1 MKKYLPILFL
11 ALFTLIGFGQPAPK
25 PYGPLPTQGQ
35 LNWQETGM
43 YCIIHWGPDTYTD
56 KEWGY
61 GDEDPKLVNP
71 SNFDA
76 MQIVGAA
83 KAGGFKGIIVV
94 AKHHDGFCLWPTK
107 TTEHNISKSPYK
119 NGKGDILREYRNACD
134 KLGMKMG
141 VYCSPW
147 DRNSALY
154 GKPEYVTEVY
164 RKQLKELYTNY
175 GPLFITWH
183 DGANGRDGYYGG
195 AREVRK
201 IDRSTY
207 YGWDVTWGIAR
218 KLQPNAVIFGD
229 VGPDVRW
236 VGNERGQAGETSWAT
251 YTPHAP
257 EDGKKPGNGFV
268 KDYEGTEGHR
278 DGKFWMPAEC
288 DVALRPGWFYHQRQN
303 DSVKTPQALLQL
315 YYQSVGRGAALD
327 LGLSPDRT
335 GQLNKNDVLSL
346 KQFGHIVRSTF
357 AINLAKGANL
367 KASNTRGNNKV
378 KYGASNLLDNNRYTY
393 WSTDDQVKKPELV
406 LDLHQPIT
414 FNVIR
419 LRENIKLGQ
428 RIDEVAID
436 AIQDGKWKE
445 IAKATSIG
453 GNRLIRLQNDVLTSK
468 VRLRVTSSP
477 VSIALS
483 DFGLYKEANYNDISS
498 SISNKT
504 PSKL

>member
-1 MKKYLPILFL
+1 MKYLSLLLLF
-11 ALFTLIGFGQPAPK
+11 AATSAFAQPAPK

-43 YCIIHWGPDTYTD
+43 YCLIHWGPDTYTD

-119 NGKGDILREYRNACD
+119 NGKGDILREYREACD

-183 DGANGRDGYYGG
+183 DGANGGDGYYGG

-201 IDRSTY
+201 IERSTY
-207 YGWDVTWGIAR
+207 YGWDETWGIAR

-257 EDGKKPGNGFV
+257 DAGKKPGNGYT
-268 KDYEGTEGHR
+268 KDHEGTEGHR
-278 DGKFWMPAEC
+278 DGEFWMPAEA
-288 DVALRPGWFYHQRQN
+288 DVSLRPGWFYHQRQD
-303 DSVKTPQALLQL
+303 DSVKTPQKLLNL

-335 GQLNKNDVLSL
+335 GQLNTNDVQSL
-346 KQFGHIVRSTF
+346 KQFGDVVRRTF
-357 AINLAKGANL
+357 AVNLAKSATL
-367 KASNTRGNNKV
+367 TASNTRGNNKA
-378 KYGASNLLDNNRYTY
+378 KYGAANLLDNNRYSY
-393 WSTDDQVKKPELV
+393 WATDDKVKTPELV
-406 LDLHQPIT
+406 LDLHQPKT

-428 RIDEVAID
+428 RIEEVAVD
-436 AIQDGKWKE
+436 AWQNGKWEE

-453 GNRLIRLQNDVLTSK
+453 GNRLIRLQNDISASK
-468 VRLRVTSSP
+468 VRLRITKSP
-477 VSIALS
+477 VCIALS
-483 DFGLYKEANYNDISS
+483 DFGLYKEAKLNDVASLID
-498 SISNKT
+498 N
-504 PSKL
+504 SKSPRF

>member
-1 MKKYLPILFL
+1 LIPHQPIVMKYLSLFL
-11 ALFTLIGFGQPAPK
+11 LFIASSAAFAQPAPK

-43 YCIIHWGPDTYTD
+43 YCIIHWGVDTYTD

-61 GDEDPKLVNP
+61 GDEDPKLINP

-76 MQIVGAA
+76 MQIVGSA

-119 NGKGDILREYRNACD
+119 NGKGDILREYRQACD
-134 KLGMKMG
+134 KLGMQMG

-147 DRNSALY
+147 DRNSSLY
-154 GKPEYVTEVY
+154 GKPEYVTQVY
-164 RKQLKELYTNY
+164 REQLKELYTNY

-183 DGANGRDGYYGG
+183 DGANGGDGYYGG
-195 AREVRK
+195 TREVRK
-201 IDRSTY
+201 IERSTY
-207 YGWDVTWGIAR
+207 YGWDETWGIAR

-257 EDGKKPGNGFV
+257 DAGKRPGNGYV
-268 KDYEGTEGHR
+268 NDKEGTEGHR
-278 DGKFWMPAEC
+278 DGQFWMPAEC
-288 DVALRPGWFYHQRQN
+288 DVPLRPGWFYHQRQD
-303 DSVKTPQALLQL
+303 DSVKTPEKLLNL

-335 GQLNKNDVLSL
+335 GQLYVNDVRSL
-346 KQFGHIVRSTF
+346 KQFGDILKSTF
-357 AINLAKGANL
+357 AINLAKGATL
-367 KASNTRGNNKV
+367 TASNTRGNNKA
-378 KYGASNLLDNNRYTY
+378 KYGAVNLLDNNRYSY
-393 WSTDDQVKKPELV
+393 WATDDKVKTPELV
-406 LDLHQPIT
+406 LNLHQPKT

-428 RIDEVAID
+428 RIEQVAVD
-436 AIQDGKWKE
+436 AWQDGKWEE

-453 GNRLIRLQNDVLTSK
+453 GNRLIRLQKDVSANK
-468 VRLRVTSSP
+468 VRLRITKSP
-477 VSIALS
+477 VCIALS
-483 DFGLYKEANYNDISS
+483 DFGLYKEA
-498 SISNKT
+498 
-504 PSKL
+504 KLTI